1 MKRKINEN
9 LNNLPEKDWSNC
21 QVGIIVSDFNSDI
34 TGKLLGGAEKFLV
47 NQGFKKENITVA
59 HVPGS
64 FEIPLMC
71 QRLARTKKFA
81 GLIAIG
87 AVIKGDTDHYY
98 YISNEASRG
107 IMQVI
112 LEESLPIAFG
122 VITTSNLKQARERSG
137 EKGNKGAEA
146 AEALL
151 KMIQ

>member
-1 MKRKINEN
+1 M
-9 LNNLPEKDWSNC
+9 
-21 QVGIIVSDFNSDI
+21 
-34 TGKLLGGAEKFLV
+34 
-47 NQGFKKENITVA
+47 A